1 LDIRRLAKTP
11 KKSYLKLI
19 INKGMVEM
27 NSRAK
32 LTVVLKADET
42 VVAEIED
49 ANLWHRVLGIIN
61 RGKDDGES
69 NSQLDTDLS
78 ASQNIAGDNQNSGDS
93 VGKFAK
99 RLGTSVEV
107 IVGSL
112 SPSKEP
118 PYLELN
124 SHNWEALKKNFP
136 KRGPG
141 AVSPIAFAG
150 TALALWVK
158 EAKLDVSVTQAL
170 AAAVLD
176 SIGIKDP
183 NPSRGIRNTKWLQ
196 ARAGGVIIINPAE
209 ISRAQ
214 EVVSS
219 YCLKKAQSNES

>member
-1 LDIRRLAKTP
+1 
-11 KKSYLKLI
+11 
-19 INKGMVEM
+19 M
-27 NSRAK
+27 NARAK

-49 ANLWHRVLGIIN
+49 ANLWHRVLGIIY
-61 RGKDDGES
+61 RGRGEGEGS
-69 NSQLDTDLS
+69 LQSDTDLS
-78 ASQNIAGDNQNSGDS
+78 ASQNAAGDNQNGGDS
-93 VGKFAK
+93 VDKFAK
-99 RLGTSVEV
+99 RLGVSVEV

-158 EAKLDVSVTQAL
+158 EAKLDVSVTQSL
-170 AAAVLD
+170 AAAVLE
-176 SIGIKDP
+176 SIGVKDP

-196 ARAGGVIIINPAE
+196 ARTGGIIIINPAE

-214 EVVSS
+214 EVVTS
-219 YCLKKAQSNES
+219 YCLKKPQTNES